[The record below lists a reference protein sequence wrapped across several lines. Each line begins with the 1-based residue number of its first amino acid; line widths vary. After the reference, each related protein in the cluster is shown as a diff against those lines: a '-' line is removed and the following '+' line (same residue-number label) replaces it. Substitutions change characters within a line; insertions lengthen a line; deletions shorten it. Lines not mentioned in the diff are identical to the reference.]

1 MLRIGKIV
9 FFIWFLSGCSVL
21 SINLFK
27 SSMISQLPVP
37 PADSGYANL
46 HTRVISSKQE
56 YKAFLGAIDAQRH
69 WEHKLAFAMQIAKN
83 PIDFEKE
90 NLLIY
95 RHSSQHADKILSSR
109 LVSVSDTGMVIE
121 LDERNS
127 TMPLHGVQL
136 FFYKVSKKLPKVL
149 FKSKKRTVTVKN
161 SNRQVSV
168 VPRECIA
175 WFDGCNH
182 CIRSSTGKTLCTK
195 RYCKKKGAFS
205 CVKWQ

>member
-9 FFIWFLSGCSVL
+9 FFIWFLSGCSVP

-27 SSMISQLPVP
+27 SSMISQIPVL

-56 YKAFLGAIDAQRH
+56 YKAFLGAIDTQKH

-109 LVSVSDTGMVIE
+109 LATASDTGVVIE

-127 TMPLHGVQL
+127 TLPSQRVQL
-136 FFYKVSKKLPKVL
+136 FLYKVSKKLPKAI

-161 SNRQVSV
+161 SSRQGSV

-182 CIRSSTGKTLCTK
+182 CIRSNKGQALCTK
-195 RYCKKKGAFS
+195 RYCKKKDPFR
-205 CVKWQ
+205 CIKWQ